1 MRKQRF
7 EFFHFYFISNR
18 RKQQLNIATQHQ
30 DDKIL
35 IQRKIEHS
43 SNIHHFCPLIDESW
57 ITDYRC
63 MFLFRNLKKKG
74 EIFENDVTV
83 LGRNEVDV
91 AITEWLAG
99 GRVPANAN
107 GSETLE
113 LRECFYQLGVGDVGV
128 EVADVK
134 RGRNGPGRRSN
145 RHWSIEKKERGEIL
159 LARERQRREKECVC
173 ERERKWNE
181 GENMTE
187 REGGVCVSECRGDSA
202 CMAVQV
208 L

>member
-134 RGRNGPGRRSN
+134 RRRNGAGRRSN
-145 RHWSIEKKERGEIL
+145 RHWSIEEKKEKGNF
-159 LARERQRREKECVC
+159 ARERETEKGERMCVWEREEMKRRGEYDRERGWCVC
-173 ERERKWNE
+173 EW
-181 GENMTE
+181 
-187 REGGVCVSECRGDSA
+187 V
-202 CMAVQV
+202 
-208 L
+208 

>member
-134 RGRNGPGRRSN
+134 RRRNGAGRRSN
-145 RHWSIEKKERGEIL
+145 RHWSIEEKKEKGNF
-159 LARERQRREKECVC
+159 ARERETEKGERMCVWEREEMKWRGEYDRERGWCVC
-173 ERERKWNE
+173 EW
-181 GENMTE
+181 
-187 REGGVCVSECRGDSA
+187 V
-202 CMAVQV
+202 
-208 L
+208 